1 MKKIL
6 ITQRYEKIGEFKEL
20 RDNLDVRLASLI
32 LKLGYIPV
40 TVPTNLIKFLEY
52 IKQISPSGIIL
63 SGGGDP
69 RKIDDRYILEKK
81 LLNFA
86 SKNKI
91 PLLGICRGAQ
101 RINIHFKGKLKK
113 IKNHVRKNHFILGPS
128 LAKGIK
134 VNSFHDYG
142 FDNVMMGKNLKMLA
156 SSKDDV
162 VEYFKHVNKSIYG
175 IMWHPERNKKIK
187 KFDREILKKIF
198 K

>member
-6 ITQRYEKIGEFKEL
+6 ITQRFEKIGTFKEL
-20 RDNLDVRLASLI
+20 RDNLDVRLTSLI
-32 LKLGYIPV
+32 FKLGYIPV
-40 TVPTNLIKFLEY
+40 LVPTNSIKVHKY
-52 IKQISPSGIIL
+52 IKQISPNGIIL

-69 RKIDDRYILEKK
+69 KKVDERYILEKK

-86 SKNKI
+86 YKNKM

-113 IKNHVRKNHFILGPS
+113 VKNHVKTKHFISGPS
-128 LAKGIK
+128 LTKNQK
-134 VNSFHDYG
+134 VNSFHDFG
-142 FDNVMMGKNLKMLA
+142 FNNIMLGKNLKMLA
-156 SSKDDV
+156 SSNDGL
-162 VEYFKHVNKSIYG
+162 VEYFKHINKLIYG

-187 KFDREILKKIF
+187 KFDREIIKKIF

>member
-6 ITQRYEKIGEFKEL
+6 ITQRFEKIGTFKEL
-20 RDNLDVRLASLI
+20 RDNLDVRLTSLI
-32 LKLGYIPV
+32 FKLGYIPV
-40 TVPTNLIKFLEY
+40 LVPTNSIKVHKY
-52 IKQISPSGIIL
+52 IKQISPNGIIL

-69 RKIDDRYILEKK
+69 KKVDERYILEKK

-86 SKNKI
+86 YKNKM

-113 IKNHVRKNHFILGPS
+113 VKNHVKTKHFISGPS
-128 LAKGIK
+128 LTKNQK
-134 VNSFHDYG
+134 VNSFHDFG
-142 FDNVMMGKNLKMLA
+142 FNNIMLGKNLKMLA
-156 SSKDDV
+156 SSNDGV
-162 VEYFKHVNKSIYG
+162 VEYFKHINKLIYG

-187 KFDREILKKIF
+187 KFDREIIKKIF

>member
-6 ITQRYEKIGEFKEL
+6 ITQRFEKIGTFKEL
-20 RDNLDVRLASLI
+20 RDNLDVRLTSLI
-32 LKLGYIPV
+32 FKLGYIPV
-40 TVPTNLIKFLEY
+40 LVPTNSIKVLKY
-52 IKQISPSGIIL
+52 IKQISPNGIIL

-69 RKIDDRYILEKK
+69 KKVDERYILEKK

-86 SKNKI
+86 YKNKM

-113 IKNHVRKNHFILGPS
+113 VKNHVKTKHFISGPS
-128 LAKGIK
+128 LTKNQK
-134 VNSFHDYG
+134 VNSFHDFG
-142 FDNVMMGKNLKMLA
+142 FNNIMLGKNLKMLA
-156 SSKDDV
+156 SSNDG
-162 VEYFKHVNKSIYG
+162 VEYFKHINKLIYG

-187 KFDREILKKIF
+187 KFDREIIKKIF

>member
-6 ITQRYEKIGEFKEL
+6 ITQRFEKIGTFKEP
-20 RDNLDVRLASLI
+20 RDNLDVRLTSLI
-32 LKLGYIPV
+32 FKLGYIPV
-40 TVPTNLIKFLEY
+40 LVPTNSIKVLKY
-52 IKQISPSGIIL
+52 IKQISPNGIIL

-69 RKIDDRYILEKK
+69 KKVDERYILEKK

-86 SKNKI
+86 YKNKM

-113 IKNHVRKNHFILGPS
+113 VKNHVKTKHFISGPS
-128 LAKGIK
+128 LTKNQK
-134 VNSFHDYG
+134 VNSFHDFG
-142 FDNVMMGKNLKMLA
+142 FNNIMLGKNLKMLA
-156 SSKDDV
+156 SSNDGL
-162 VEYFKHVNKSIYG
+162 VEYFKHINKLIYG

-187 KFDREILKKIF
+187 KFDREIIKKIF

>member
-6 ITQRYEKIGEFKEL
+6 ITQRFEKIGTFKEL
-20 RDNLDVRLASLI
+20 RDNLDVRLTSLI
-32 LKLGYIPV
+32 FKLGYIPV
-40 TVPTNLIKFLEY
+40 LVPTNSIKVLKY
-52 IKQISPSGIIL
+52 IKQISPNGIIL

-69 RKIDDRYILEKK
+69 KKVDERYILEKK

-86 SKNKI
+86 YKNKM

-113 IKNHVRKNHFILGPS
+113 VKNHVKTKHFISGPS
-128 LAKGIK
+128 LTKNQK
-134 VNSFHDYG
+134 VNSFHDFG
-142 FDNVMMGKNLKMLA
+142 FNNIMLGKNLKMLA
-156 SSKDDV
+156 SSNDGV
-162 VEYFKHVNKSIYG
+162 VEYFKHINKLIYG

-187 KFDREILKKIF
+187 KFDREIIKKIF

>member
-6 ITQRYEKIGEFKEL
+6 ITQRFEKIGTFKEL
-20 RDNLDVRLASLI
+20 RDNLDVRLTSLI
-32 LKLGYIPV
+32 FKLGYIPV
-40 TVPTNLIKFLEY
+40 LVPTNSIKVLKY
-52 IKQISPSGIIL
+52 IKQISPNGIIL

-69 RKIDDRYILEKK
+69 KKVDERYILEKK

-86 SKNKI
+86 YKNKM

-113 IKNHVRKNHFILGPS
+113 VKNHVKTKHFISGPS
-128 LAKGIK
+128 LTKNQK
-134 VNSFHDYG
+134 VNSFHDFG
-142 FDNVMMGKNLKMLA
+142 FNNIMLGKNLKMLA
-156 SSKDDV
+156 SSNDGV
-162 VEYFKHVNKSIYG
+162 VEYFKHINKLIYG

>member
-6 ITQRYEKIGEFKEL
+6 ITQRFEKIGTFKEL
-20 RDNLDVRLASLI
+20 RDNLDVRLTSLI
-32 LKLGYIPV
+32 FKLGYIPV
-40 TVPTNLIKFLEY
+40 LVPTNSIKVLKY
-52 IKQISPSGIIL
+52 IKQISPNGIIL

-69 RKIDDRYILEKK
+69 KKVDERYILEKK

-86 SKNKI
+86 YKNKM

-113 IKNHVRKNHFILGPS
+113 VKNHVKTKHFISGPS
-128 LAKGIK
+128 LTKNQK
-134 VNSFHDYG
+134 VNSFHDFG
-142 FDNVMMGKNLKMLA
+142 FNNIMLGKNLKMLA
-156 SSKDDV
+156 SSNDGL
-162 VEYFKHVNKSIYG
+162 VEYFKHINKLIYG

-187 KFDREILKKIF
+187 KFDREIIKKIF

>member
-6 ITQRYEKIGEFKEL
+6 ITQRFEKIGTFKEL
-20 RDNLDVRLASLI
+20 RDNLDVRLTSLI
-32 LKLGYIPV
+32 FKLGYIPV
-40 TVPTNLIKFLEY
+40 LVPTNSIKVLKY
-52 IKQISPSGIIL
+52 IKQISPNGIIL

-69 RKIDDRYILEKK
+69 KKVDERYILEKK

-86 SKNKI
+86 YKNKM

-113 IKNHVRKNHFILGPS
+113 VKNHVKTKHFISGPS
-128 LAKGIK
+128 LTKNQK
-134 VNSFHDYG
+134 VNSFHDFG
-142 FDNVMMGKNLKMLA
+142 FNNIMLGKNLKMLA
-156 SSKDDV
+156 SSNDGL
-162 VEYFKHVNKSIYG
+162 VEYFKHINKLIYG